1 MNERACFR
9 IRLAVA
15 TGENNGRA
23 RDVQHALPSMPSA
36 TVHEYIPPPPSP
48 AAKGGFNPK
57 RHYPKAFHRLTK
69 ASKSEPEAYIWTKFW
84 TK

>member
-15 TGENNGRA
+15 TGEKNGRA
-23 RDVQHALPSMPSA
+23 WDVQHALPSMPSA
-36 TVHEYIPPPPSP
+36 TVHEYPPPP

-69 ASKSEPEAYIWTKFW
+69 ASKSEPEAHIWTK
-84 TK
+84 